1 MVYTLKIKIYNRI
14 IITTE
19 TQTRPISDFIIILL
33 LSIKANLIFMAL
45 KFCTF
50 LMRKKNDCLDKDS
63 FDTVFFYFQKTFI
76 LYTLTMF
83 QVYQYVT

>member
-1 MVYTLKIKIYNRI
+1 MYTLKIKIYNRI
-14 IITTE
+14 LITTE
-19 TQTRPISDFIIILL
+19 TQTRPISDFIIILLLL

-63 FDTVFFYFQKTFI
+63 FDTVFFIFKRLLFYIRLQCFK
-76 LYTLTMF
+76 YTNM
-83 QVYQYVT
+83 